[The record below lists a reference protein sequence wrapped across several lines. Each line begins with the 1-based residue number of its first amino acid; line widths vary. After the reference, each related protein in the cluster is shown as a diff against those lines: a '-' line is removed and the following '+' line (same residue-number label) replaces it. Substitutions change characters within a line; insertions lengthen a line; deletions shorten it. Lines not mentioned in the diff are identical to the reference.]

1 MSGWGA
7 SAGGGTWALCWTQT
21 EAEGIPAPPAGVIA
35 PGSSW
40 RWTGEATR
48 IEAPF
53 APLRLDRPAG
63 ADTLRLRAARIAPRL
78 SGLAPRRS
86 PEPEDAP
93 PARGFAVTDGLRR
106 FAATVVAVPG
116 ARWPVVCFDGPPPSP
131 GRDLWVVEARLEATD
146 TDPARP
152 AGGVICFTPGTRL
165 AVPGGTAA
173 IEDLRP
179 GDLVQTADDGPQPVI
194 WTGRRVLSGARL
206 YAMPQLR
213 PVRIRAGAFGAGRPD
228 APLVVSP
235 QHRLLVRGRAARA
248 LWGEAEVLVEA
259 AHLVDDRR
267 VTVDLSARGVTYI
280 HILFAAHQVVFAN
293 GVETESFHPAAAAE
307 GSLDPADAALLE
319 GALPDPAR
327 YGGFARRPLNAAE
340 AAILRH
346 EGGRAAAA

>member
-21 EAEGIPAPPAGVIA
+21 EAAGVPAPPSGILA

-40 RWTGEATR
+40 RWTGAATR

-53 APLRLDRPAG
+53 APLRLDRAAG
-63 ADTLRLRAARIAPRL
+63 AEALRRRAARIAPRL

-86 PEPEDAP
+86 PEPDDAP
-93 PARGFAVTDGLRR
+93 PAGGFVLTDGLRR
-106 FAATVVAVPG
+106 YPAAVVTPPG
-116 ARWPVVCFDGPPPSP
+116 ARWPVVFFDGPPPPP
-131 GRDLWVVEARLEATD
+131 GQDLWVVEARLDAAD
-146 TDPARP
+146 ADPARA

-165 AVPGGTAA
+165 AVPGGTTA

-179 GDLVQTADDGPQPVI
+179 GDAVLTADDGPQPVI
-194 WTGRRVLSGARL
+194 WTGRRVLTGARL
-206 YAMPQLR
+206 YAMPHLR
-213 PVRIRAGAFGAGRPD
+213 PVRIRADAFGTGRPD
-228 APLVVSP
+228 VPLVVSP
-235 QHRLLVRGRAARA
+235 QHRLLVRGPAARA

-267 VTVDLSARGVTYI
+267 VTVDLSARSVTYI
-280 HILFAAHQVVFAN
+280 HILLAAHQVVFAN

-307 GSLDPADAALLE
+307 GSLDPADAAQL
-319 GALPDPAR
+319 AAAMPDPAR

-340 AAILRH
+340 AALLRH